1 MWKHF
6 FDGFNLIHGILLAI
20 AAVAS
25 FRFWARTRFRFPTY
39 VHVLAVI
46 GSIAIL
52 TVFWAEPEELREKIS
67 VVRMLVGALIVQ
79 RSFISSSSFTA
90 VRVPPSIADFPIVH
104 PVPFARVLS
113 ESSLKTLGTRKH
125 HLSSPNP
132 LVQSAGENLPNRP
145 MSR

>member
-67 VVRMLVGALIVQ
+67 VVRMLVGALIGPALVYFF
-79 RSFISSSSFTA
+79 FIVYGGPRAAFYSRFSDSAPCPFCQSP
-90 VRVPPSIADFPIVH
+90 VRVLPEDPRNPKASPQ
-104 PVPFARVLS
+104 FAEPACPECGREL
-113 ESSLKTLGTRKH
+113 
-125 HLSSPNP
+125 
-132 LVQSAGENLPNRP
+132 A
-145 MSR
+145 